1 MGEILVR
8 APEKEDI
15 FLEINQGESIQNKW
29 SLGALGSLGH
39 CEYIQAN
46 CAVNVLN

>member
-15 FLEINQGESIQNKW
+15 FLREVRVKVYRRSGTLVLLEALETVSIYKPT
-29 SLGALGSLGH
+29 
-39 CEYIQAN
+39 
-46 CAVNVLN
+46 VL